1 MGEYLTFEKMIAP
14 VVIQVI
20 FWIGVVGVVIAG
32 LLTLFSSSFLAGLAT
47 IILGPLVIRIYCEIL
62 LVFFRILDNLR
73 EINANTRKS

>member
-32 LLTLFSSSFLAGLAT
+32 LVTLFSSSFLAGLAT

>member
-14 VVIQVI
+14 VVIQI
-20 FWIGVVGVVIAG
+20 LFWIGLI
-32 LLTLFSSSFLAGLAT
+32 TLFTVSFISGLVI
-47 IILGPLVIRIYCEIL
+47 IILGPIGVRIYCEVL

>member
-14 VVIQVI
+14 VVIQI
-20 FWIGVVGVVIAG
+20 LFWIGLVIVVISG
-32 LLTLFSSSFLAGLAT
+32 LITLFTVSFISGLVI
-47 IILGPLVIRIYCEIL
+47 IILGPIGVRIYCEVL